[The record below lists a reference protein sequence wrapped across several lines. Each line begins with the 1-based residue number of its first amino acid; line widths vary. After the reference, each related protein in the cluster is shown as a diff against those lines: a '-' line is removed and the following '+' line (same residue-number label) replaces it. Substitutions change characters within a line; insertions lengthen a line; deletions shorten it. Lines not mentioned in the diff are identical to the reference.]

1 MNLMKHSLLGGLLM
15 AGLAAAACNRAQARV
30 IPELPALDVPAPP
43 PRIVE
48 VIEPEPP
55 PPAPEPLPA
64 APTPLKPKPV
74 PTQQRAEPTRTEPA
88 KAEVPPP
95 TEAPRP
101 ADAGKPPVGT
111 LQTAPA
117 GQEAQLE
124 KTIVEM
130 IARAGASL
138 NRIDYGTLNGDART
152 QYDQAKRFI
161 SQAQDALR
169 TKNLAFAAN
178 LADKANTLASQLS
191 GR

>member
-1 MNLMKHSLLGGLLM
+1 MKSMRRTLLGALLLLAL
-15 AGLAAAACNRAQARV
+15 AGVACNRAQARV
-30 IPELPALDVPAPP
+30 IPELPPLDVPAPP

-48 VIEPEPP
+48 VIEPEPSP
-55 PPAPEPLPA
+55 PEPEPPLPA
-64 APTPLKPKPV
+64 APAPIRPKPL
-74 PTQQRAEPTRTEPA
+74 PTQQRAEPARQEPP
-88 KAEVPPP
+88 KVEVPPP

-101 ADAGKPPVGT
+101 EPGKPAVGT

-124 KTIVEM
+124 KTIIEM
-130 IARAGASL
+130 IGRASASL
-138 NRIDYGTLNGDART
+138 NRIDYRALNGDART

-161 SQAQDALR
+161 TQAQDALR
-169 TKNLAFAAN
+169 TKNLVFAEN